1 MREPELT
8 AGIPLFRQRVRG
20 FKLSSGGAMTPA
32 GCWLGAMAFV
42 VLLMGCAGGPSTAN
56 GLASSAAVPA
66 ASTGVNRVRF
76 GANNTSLDSTLYFLT
91 KSAGIFSK
99 NGVDAEI
106 HPAAGGASLS
116 SLIAGETDGI
126 AIGGPQT
133 VLLGIQGGAPLKIVA
148 APSPTYNVVIVTPN
162 SITSMEQLRGK
173 RVGAQSETAIN
184 AQGMRRAL
192 HDAGLEAG
200 RDYEF
205 VVTGASGSA
214 NGVFAALVAHQIDA
228 APLDDFNARKAIS
241 QGGFHALLDL
251 ASPEAHIVAAFAVVT
266 FRTAFIQQRPDLVQ
280 KTVDS
285 LIDGAHYLKEHKAE
299 TIAAL
304 KSRANLDDPVLLD
317 ATYQRQAQL
326 LAKAPVVT
334 KAHFADAVTY
344 LPKSA
349 KPISD
354 EQLAASLE
362 PRFVEDAIRRGLAN
376 Y

>member
-1 MREPELT
+1 IAAMFWRIAFAFAAAALLMSCSGP
-8 AGIPLFRQRVRG
+8 QRT
-20 FKLSSGGAMTPA
+20 SAPA
-32 GCWLGAMAFV
+32 G
-42 VLLMGCAGGPSTAN
+42 
-56 GLASSAAVPA
+56 SSAA
-66 ASTGVNRVRF
+66 ASGANRVRF

-91 KSAGIFSK
+91 KSAGIFSR
-99 NGVDAEI
+99 NGVDAEL
-106 HPAAGGASLS
+106 HPAAGAASLD

-133 VLLGIQGGAPLKIVA
+133 VLLAIQHGAPLRIVA
-148 APSPTYNVVIVTPN
+148 VPSAAYNVLIVTPS
-162 SITSMEQLRGK
+162 SITSLAQLKGK

-228 APLDDFNARKAIS
+228 APLDEFNARRAID
-241 QGGFHALLDL
+241 QGGFHSLLDL
-251 ASPEAHIVAAFAVVT
+251 ASPEAHIVAAFSVVT
-266 FRTAFIQQRPDLVQ
+266 FRIPFIEQHPDLVQ
-280 KTVDS
+280 RTVDS
-285 LIDGAHYLKEHKAE
+285 LIEGARYLKEHQPE

-304 KSRANLDDPVLLD
+304 KSRAGIDDPALLE
-317 ATYQRQAQL
+317 ATYQRQALL

-334 KAHFADAVTY
+334 KDRFEDAVRY
-344 LPKSA
+344 LPKGA
-349 KPISD
+349 QPIGD
-354 EQLAASLE
+354 DQLATSLE
-362 PRFVEDAIRRGLAN
+362 PRFVDDAVRRGLTN